1 MHKTLN
7 AEQIE
12 QLYTFTRQH
21 FVEYYDLQT
30 ELVDHLANAIETLWE
45 VKPQLTFDD
54 ALKTEFK
61 KFGIYGF
68 SDVVEERQKAL
79 GKKYTKLMARYFK
92 EFFKLPRIL
101 LTIAM
106 FVITYKLFKFFLPVY
121 IPLILILEGFSFY
134 RIIKLKK
141 IYKVKTDATGK
152 RWLLEEMI
160 YRGGSAMAVAGMTIQ
175 FMQFALRDHLQE
187 IFILLMALVFVL
199 SLMHS
204 YVVLYVIPAKATEH
218 LSAAYPGYKWEK
230 L

>member
-79 GKKYTKLMARYFK
+79 GKKYTKLMVRYFR

-106 FVITYKLFKFFLPVY
+106 FVITYKVFALFPLMY
-121 IPLILILEGFSFY
+121 MPLILLLQGFSFY
-134 RIIKLKK
+134 RILKQKKKYKLK
-141 IYKVKTDATGK
+141 TAATGK

-160 YRGGSAMAVAGMTIQ
+160 YNSATILGFAGITIQ
-175 FMQFALRDHLQE
+175 TMQFAFNDHVRPVYIAIMTI
-187 IFILLMALVFVL
+187 IFIL